1 MKKTQ
6 SSASSFPSRRGQ
18 TLFSRIRLSKSSVAG
33 QSPTKIPQRSAWASS
48 SAAFSAGSV
57 ILLRTCRPTSSR
69 GPKNHTTHD
78 SGTES
83 NPTHKQASVSICMT
97 FSWLRHNKLRSDRRR
112 PGLVGPG
119 DAHARD
125 LGVDEVGLAIDRR
138 FARALERRLEL
149 LRRLRHFCLDAES
162 FCDPG
167 HVHVRAPE
175 VVVDEVPGLHYAPA
189 RPLPG

>member
-1 MKKTQ
+1 GALGDRLGTDGNDDEHQ
-6 SSASSFPSRRGQ
+6 AGERGRGGPDEQIELVPAFDHQ
-18 TLFSRIRLSKSSVAG
+18 TLFSRIRLSKRSVAG

-83 NPTHKQASVSICMT
+83 NPTHKQASFSICMT
-97 FSWLRHNKLRSDRRR
+97 FSWLRRNKLRSNRRR

-125 LGVDEVGLAIDRR
+125 LGI
-138 FARALERRLEL
+138 
-149 LRRLRHFCLDAES
+149 
-162 FCDPG
+162 
-167 HVHVRAPE
+167 
-175 VVVDEVPGLHYAPA
+175 
-189 RPLPG
+189 

>member
-1 MKKTQ
+1 M
-6 SSASSFPSRRGQ
+6 
-18 TLFSRIRLSKSSVAG
+18 RLSKRSVAG

-83 NPTHKQASVSICMT
+83 NPTHKQASFSICMT
-97 FSWLRHNKLRSDRRR
+97 FSWLRRNKLRSNRRR

-125 LGVDEVGLAIDRR
+125 LGVDEVGFTVRGRL
-138 FARALERRLEL
+138 ARARKRRLEL
-149 LRRLRHFCLDAES
+149 RGRFGDFRFDAES

-167 HVHVRAPE
+167 HVHVRVAE
-175 VVVDEVPGLHYAPA
+175 IVVEEVPGLHHAAA
-189 RPLPG
+189 R